1 MKKHFPLLA
10 IALIFSASLVSLN
23 CGKSDSSNAAT
34 SVSNISEPPKGDAV
48 SEKPA
53 PDGDIQTA
61 KGTFQSLDMGDYMH
75 FNMLSNDGQEL
86 SFFVMDIPAD
96 EIAPFEQGGM
106 EGKSVEVKWRKVTR
120 DIPEAGG
127 AMEIEELTS
136 VKVLE

>member
-1 MKKHFPLLA
+1 MKKHFPLVA
-10 IALIFSASLVSLN
+10 IALIFAASLVSWN
-23 CGKSDSSNAAT
+23 CGKSDSSGAA
-34 SVSNISEPPKGDAV
+34 SAVSNISEPPKGDAV

-53 PDGDIQTA
+53 PDGDEQTIR
-61 KGTFQSLDMGDYMH
+61 GTFQSLDMGDYMH
-75 FNMLSNDGQEL
+75 FNMLDEAGEEL
-86 SFFVMDIPAD
+86 SFFVMEVPAD

-127 AMEIEELTS
+127 EMEIEELTS